1 MTGKERIART
11 MWHLAPYHY
20 WLSPK
25 IRKGQGLP
33 GASTDLP
40 ERARDI
46 LTCWGAWIA
55 NYAVRDYYEF
65 LQAYYRPRVQ
75 AYVQALRQRLRLNQR
90 QFFPSDQLDKQ
101 NAAIEEKG
109 VKDGFPL
116 LEKNPEP
123 ERVIA
128 TVEDIL
134 AHVTP
139 SGVDSPSAG

>member
-25 IRKGQGLP
+25 IRKGQRLP
-33 GASTDLP
+33 GASADLP

-65 LQAYYRPRVQ
+65 LQAY
-75 AYVQALRQRLRLNQR
+75 VQALRQRLRLNQR

-101 NAAIEEKG
+101 YAAIEEKW

-123 ERVIA
+123 ERAIA